1 MPTFER
7 IQGAV
12 YCDGLSLAEL
22 ATRFGTPLYTYDAG
36 AIAARYREIEDAFRD
51 GISLIEW
58 PERLPVLWPEAP
70 RACCCW
76 ASAC

>member
-51 GISLIEW
+51 YPHRLHYALKRMHDTIE
-58 PERLPVLWPEAP
+58 PAGSKEMVR
-70 RACCCW
+70 
-76 ASAC
+76 